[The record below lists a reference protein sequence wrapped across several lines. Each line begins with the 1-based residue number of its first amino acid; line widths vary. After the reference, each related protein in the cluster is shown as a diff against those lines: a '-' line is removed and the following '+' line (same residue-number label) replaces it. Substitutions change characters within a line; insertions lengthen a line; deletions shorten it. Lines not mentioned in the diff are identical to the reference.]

1 MAMAQSAGKRFL
13 SKFGIYLVLLLT
25 SVIVLFPFYMT
36 VLTAFKQPAD
46 ARNFI
51 LALPEKWNLS
61 NFQQVLKRGG
71 YWPALQNST
80 IVTVFATIGTLL
92 LNTILSYFLGRN
104 QHKKF
109 FNFSYYW
116 FIIGIFI
123 PFQVVM
129 IPLVVMGK
137 TFGMLNIPGLICMH
151 IALSF
156 PTNVFLMTGF
166 VKGVP
171 RDVDEAAM
179 IDGCGPIRTFYQ
191 IIAPMMSPIIATA
204 LVLTVL
210 GVWNDFTLPLV
221 ILQRGEKTLPLFIY
235 NYRTKYITNF
245 NLAFAAYTL
254 SMIPPMVVYLFC
266 QKYIIKGLAAGAV
279 KG

>member
-1 MAMAQSAGKRFL
+1 MAMAQSRGRRFL
-13 SKFGIYLVLLLT
+13 GTFGTYFVLILT
-25 SVIVLFPFYMT
+25 SVIVIFPFYMT
-36 VLTAFKQPAD
+36 VLTAFKQPSD

-51 LALPEKWNLS
+51 LALPEEWKLD
-61 NFQQVLKRGG
+61 NFEQVLTRGG
-71 YWPALQNST
+71 YWDALLNST
-80 IVTVFATIGTLL
+80 FVTVFANIGTML
-92 LNTILSYFLGRN
+92 LNTILAYFLGRN

-109 FNFSYYW
+109 FNFAYYF

-129 IPLVVMGK
+129 IPLVIMGK
-137 TFGMLNIPGLICMH
+137 TFGMLNLPGLVCMH

-171 RDVDEAAM
+171 REVDEAAM

-191 IIAPMMSPIIATA
+191 IIMPMMSPIIATT

-221 ILQRGEKTLPLFIY
+221 ILQKEKTLPLFIY

-266 QKYIIKGLAAGAV
+266 QKYIIKGLASGAV

>member
-13 SKFGIYLVLLLT
+13 SKFGIYFVLLLT

-61 NFQQVLKRGG
+61 NFTQVLKRGG
-71 YWPALQNST
+71 YWPALTNST
-80 IVTVFATIGTLL
+80 VVTIFATIGTLL

-109 FNFSYYW
+109 FNFAYYW

-137 TFGMLNIPGLICMH
+137 TLGMLNIPGLICMH

-191 IIAPMMSPIIATA
+191 IIAPIIATA

>member
-1 MAMAQSAGKRFL
+1 MAAAQSKGRRFL
-13 SKFGIYLVLLLT
+13 SISGTYFVLILT
-25 SVIVLFPFYMT
+25 SVIVIFPFYMT
-36 VLTAFKQPAD
+36 VLTAFKQPSD

-51 LALPEKWNLS
+51 LALPEEWKLD
-61 NFQQVLKRGG
+61 NFEQVLTRGG
-71 YWPALQNST
+71 YWDALLNSAF
-80 IVTVFATIGTLL
+80 VTVFATIGTML
-92 LNTILSYFLGRN
+92 LNTILAYFLGRN

-109 FNFSYYW
+109 FNFAYYF

-129 IPLVVMGK
+129 IPLVIMGK
-137 TFGMLNIPGLICMH
+137 HLGMLNLPGLVCMH

-156 PTNVFLMTGF
+156 PTNVFLITGF

-171 RDVDEAAM
+171 REVDEAAM

-191 IIAPMMSPIIATA
+191 IIMPMMSQIIATT

-221 ILQRGEKTLPLFIY
+221 ILQKEKTLPLFIY

-266 QKYIIKGLAAGAV
+266 QKYIIKGLASGAV

>member
-13 SKFGIYLVLLLT
+13 SKFGIYFVLLLT

-61 NFQQVLKRGG
+61 NFTQVLKRGG

-80 IVTVFATIGTLL
+80 VVTIFATIGTLL

-109 FNFSYYW
+109 FNFAYYW

-221 ILQRGEKTLPLFIY
+221 ILQKEIGRASCRE
-235 NYRTKYITNF
+235 R
-245 NLAFAAYTL
+245 
-254 SMIPPMVVYLFC
+254 V
-266 QKYIIKGLAAGAV
+266 
-279 KG
+279 

>member
-13 SKFGIYLVLLLT
+13 SKFGIYFVLLLT

-80 IVTVFATIGTLL
+80 IVTIFATIGTLL

-156 PTNVFLMTGF
+156 PTT
-166 VKGVP
+166 
-171 RDVDEAAM
+171 
-179 IDGCGPIRTFYQ
+179 
-191 IIAPMMSPIIATA
+191 S
-204 LVLTVL
+204 
-210 GVWNDFTLPLV
+210 
-221 ILQRGEKTLPLFIY
+221 
-235 NYRTKYITNF
+235 
-245 NLAFAAYTL
+245 
-254 SMIPPMVVYLFC
+254 S
-266 QKYIIKGLAAGAV
+266 
-279 KG
+279 

>member
-1 MAMAQSAGKRFL
+1 MAMAQSKGKRFI
-13 SKFGIYLVLLLT
+13 SSFGIYFVLIFT
-25 SVIVLFPFYMT
+25 SVIVIFPFYLT

-51 LALPEKWNLS
+51 LDLPNVWKID
-61 NFQQVLKRGG
+61 NFQQVLTRGG
-71 YWPALQNST
+71 YWDALVNSAF
-80 IVTVFATIGTLL
+80 VTVFATLGTML
-92 LNTILSYFLGRN
+92 LNTILAYFLGRN

-109 FNFSYYW
+109 FNFVYYF

-137 TFGMLNIPGLICMH
+137 HLGMLNLPGLICMH

-191 IIAPMMSPIIATA
+191 IIMPMMSPIIATT

-221 ILQRGEKTLPLFIY
+221 ILQKEKTLPLFIY

-266 QKYIIKGLAAGAV
+266 QKYIIKGLASGAV

>member
-1 MAMAQSAGKRFL
+1 M
-13 SKFGIYLVLLLT
+13 
-25 SVIVLFPFYMT
+25 
-36 VLTAFKQPAD
+36 
-46 ARNFI
+46 
-51 LALPEKWNLS
+51 
-61 NFQQVLKRGG
+61 
-71 YWPALQNST
+71 
-80 IVTVFATIGTLL
+80 L
-92 LNTILSYFLGRN
+92 LNTILAYFHGRN

-109 FNFSYYW
+109 FNFAYYF

-129 IPLVVMGK
+129 IPLVIMGK
-137 TFGMLNIPGLICMH
+137 HLGMLNLPGLVCMH

-156 PTNVFLMTGF
+156 PTNVFLITGF

-171 RDVDEAAM
+171 REVDEAAM

-191 IIAPMMSPIIATA
+191 IIMPMMSPIIATT

-221 ILQRGEKTLPLFIY
+221 ILQKEKTLPLFIY

-266 QKYIIKGLAAGAV
+266 QKYIIKGLASGAV